1 MEIKNELLI
10 LSFIRLGKNDTRYK
24 INLVLFSF
32 LKFYNLNDSNRNL
45 RIEIYSNVK
54 INKNS
59 SIEIGLYCFYM
70 YFVANNHNKS
80 FVEFT
85 KKKESFSCEKC

>member
-24 INLVLFSF
+24 INLKTSF
-32 LKFYNLNDSNRNL
+32 LKFYKLSDFNRSL
-45 RIEIYSNVK
+45 KIEIYSNVK

-85 KKKESFSCEKC
+85 KKESFRCEKC